1 MPSHGWRMGL
11 SNVTTRVWSRG
22 KSLTGPR
29 VSHLTGALRAPNRE
43 PMNGMATAAAATA
56 PSPYVSQPRNERRPM
71 LGSPEGDGAGGLE
84 TGSMAPPSLTL
95 KSSFAAGRRA
105 PPPGR
110 QQRHQVIDLRRAQ

>member
-1 MPSHGWRMGL
+1 
-11 SNVTTRVWSRG
+11 
-22 KSLTGPR
+22 
-29 VSHLTGALRAPNRE
+29 
-43 PMNGMATAAAATA
+43 MNGMATAAAATA

-110 QQRHQVIDLRRAQ
+110 QQRHQVIDLRRAQRAEGGRPAGLAAVRPPPPVRPAGA